1 MEDVRLLTQTE
12 ILTQL
17 CSRDAGSL
25 FIDPLLEGQAQ
36 VNPTGI
42 DLRLGYDF
50 LVSVL
55 IRRPAVDLA
64 HSQDSDRRSIASYFQ
79 ETRRDL
85 GDPFVL
91 YPNQVALTTT
101 LEYLSVPTNIAV
113 DVLTRSSF
121 NRLGVQLSTKVQPG
135 YRGCVSLELINQGQ
149 VPIELVVGS
158 RIVEARFYHLGD
170 SVGLDYI
177 QTGRAARKYLA
188 NVRPVVSQADK
199 DKELKSLAKIRQKRI
214 DPEAKP

>member
-1 MEDVRLLTQTE
+1 MRLLTQEE
-12 ILTQL
+12 ILKQL
-17 CSRDAGSL
+17 HSKGADLLS
-25 FIDPLLEGQAQ
+25 IEPLLQGDAQ
-36 VNPTGI
+36 VNPTGV

-64 HSQDSDRRSIASYFQ
+64 NVEDPRRRSIASYFQ

-101 LEYLSVPTNIAV
+101 LEYLSVPNNIAV
-113 DVLTRSSF
+113 DILTRSSF
-121 NRLGVQLSTKVQPG
+121 NRLGVQLATKVQPG
-135 YRGCVSLELINQGQ
+135 YRGCASLELINQGQ

-158 RIVEARFYHLGD
+158 RIVEARFYYLGD
-170 SVGLDYI
+170 DVGLDYI
-177 QTGRAARKYLA
+177 QKGRAARKYLA

-199 DKELKSLAKIRQKRI
+199 DAELISLSKIRKKRT